1 MTLRKIEA
9 RIKAYFKDGLPP
21 HLQPD
26 AKSKEYLPGTDQ
38 SRIYVSSHSEFSS
51 LQAKDIQTILQ
62 ECLILVSGVPIDY
75 DYGWDLES
83 MDRLH
88 DVDKK
93 TNVHGGSANPFF
105 KRLRLI
111 CCSVLSKVNHL
122 HPEHRNHKGTLREL
136 HNLTKTLS
144 NDECPPLNA
153 ISLPAY
159 RRNLY
164 VPPQFGSLASHE
176 VAQSRLPQQ
185 YEALFDVPD
194 LKPQME
200 WSLIGSRGAVSPLHV
215 DSEGLCTAIV
225 VLEGSKYWIAA
236 TRFGEDESICS
247 VDSLGPAWNP
257 FFINDGDKADR
268 YHFEGVH
275 LQKGDML

>member
-9 RIKAYFKDGLPP
+9 RIKADFKDGLPP
-21 HLQPD
+21 HLQPN
-26 AKSKEYLPGTDQ
+26 AKSKDYVPGADQ
-38 SRIYVSSHSEFSS
+38 SRIYVSSHSEF
-51 LQAKDIQTILQ
+51 LNLHAKDIQTILR
-62 ECLILVSGVPIDY
+62 ERLILVSGVPIDY
-75 DYGWDLES
+75 NYGWDLDS

-93 TNVHGGSANPFF
+93 TNVHGRAAIPFVNCF
-105 KRLRLI
+105 FLKS
-111 CCSVLSKVNHL
+111 CSVLSKVNHH
-122 HPEHRNHKGTLREL
+122 HPEHRNHQGTLREL

-164 VPPQFGSLASHE
+164 IPPQFGSLATNE

-185 YEALFDVPD
+185 YEALFEVPD
-194 LKPQME
+194 LKPHME
-200 WSLIGSRGAVSPLHV
+200 WSLIGNRGAVSPLHV

-225 VLEGSKYWIAA
+225 VLEGSKYWIVV
-236 TRFGEDESICS
+236 TRFGEDENVCS

-257 FFINDGDKADR
+257 FFINDGDKGDR
-268 YHFEGVH
+268 YRFEGVH